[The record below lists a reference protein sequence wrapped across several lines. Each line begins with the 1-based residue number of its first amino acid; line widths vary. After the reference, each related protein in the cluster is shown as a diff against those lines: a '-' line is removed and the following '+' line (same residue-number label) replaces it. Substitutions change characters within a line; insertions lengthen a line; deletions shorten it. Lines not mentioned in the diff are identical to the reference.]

1 MKDLFEKFVPWKIL
15 RYLSFHSTSGVY
27 VQELARKLDLS
38 AGMCSK
44 VLKEFEAEGI
54 LRKRDLG
61 KAHYYQLEDIY
72 VTRALKRFVAAH
84 LIHVSGLLDRL
95 KDAFPGA
102 LSYALYGS
110 FAKGDY
116 IEKSD
121 LDILVISP
129 VKAKIDLKDIEN
141 AVGFEINIT
150 AMSLGQW
157 SKLGKKN
164 DPFYREVMSNHLLLD
179 GGELP

>member
-1 MKDLFEKFVPWKIL
+1 MKNLFEKFVPWKIL
-15 RYLSFHSTSGVY
+15 RYLSLHPTSGVY
-27 VQELARKLDLS
+27 VQELSRKLDLS

-54 LRKRDLG
+54 LRKRNLG
-61 KAHYYQLEDIY
+61 NAHYYQLEDNY
-72 VTRALKRFVAAH
+72 VTRMLKRFVAVH
-84 LIHVSGLLDRL
+84 LIHISGLLDRL
-95 KDAFPGA
+95 KEAFPGA

-110 FAKGDY
+110 FARGDY

-129 VKAKIDLKDIEN
+129 VKGKIDLGDIEG
-141 AVGFEINIT
+141 AIGFEINIL

-157 SKLGKKN
+157 SKLGKNK
-164 DPFYREVMSNHLLLD
+164 DPFYGEVIGNHLLLD
-179 GGELP
+179 GGKLP